1 MDSFVHLGDGVD
13 EASYFKTILDSARV
27 KTESASYTERRAQ
40 EMTAGG
46 DMDDFDIEGKY
57 L

>member
-1 MDSFVHLGDGVD
+1 M
-13 EASYFKTILDSARV
+13 

-46 DMDDFDIEGKY
+46 DMEDFDLEGKC
-57 L
+57 